1 MAITRLRGFAA
12 DRSGAVAI
20 EYAVL
25 VSGIAL
31 TLAMTV
37 SLLGDRMVNTYSGI
51 SAAIIAVDGGPDE
64 PPPCRRAGKSK
75 KGKGP
80 CKG

>member
-37 SLLGDRMVNTYSGI
+37 SLLGDRMVNTYSDI
-51 SAAIIAVDGGPDE
+51 AAAIIDFVDVDDAHAFFAL
-64 PPPCRRAGKSK
+64 RAYT
-75 KGKGP
+75 
-80 CKG
+80 

>member
-37 SLLGDRMVNTYSGI
+37 SLLGDRMVNTYSDI
-51 SAAIIAVDGGPDE
+51 AAAIIDFVDVDDAHAFFAL
-64 PPPCRRAGKSK
+64 RAFT
-75 KGKGP
+75 
-80 CKG
+80 